1 MGCKLFCIKACH
13 FNYSKLIYNSC
24 DFKFRGAEMKIVFVW
39 IETYKKLKN
48 FQTSFSGKYKIKY
61 QGDTLVI
68 SKNKLFV
75 EKFFKINGSDI
86 DINLSAVVGENGT
99 GKSTILDM
107 IVDYIEH
114 GTFSSNY
121 IFAFENQGKIFIDSN
136 FEISHIDIIDKN
148 LEYEVIK
155 DKSLDKVFKNQATI
169 FFSNV
174 FDVRYFEYNEK
185 SQKKYENNR
194 LTDFPLFI
202 NISTNSLLGNNREPK
217 DLLNQD
223 FSKQIFFVNEYKS
236 ILEVEKLVNI
246 PKRIYLRANSL
257 ANHFGNLSYELEDFI
272 IGFENEDVASMHFNI
287 TTKNNFKKDII
298 KVLLQS
304 FCIEIGYLLIKYQ
317 IDDKI
322 LIDTFESA
330 EEGKNFF
337 EFIHNNLVK
346 EVKLYGSK
354 KNTLKSIK
362 QNLDKMYNDYQDLL
376 NYFDILDF
384 QCDEMGNYITS
395 NSSRSNTFINFYKD
409 KFYSKG
415 ILSFYWSEMSSG
427 QLSLLNL
434 FGRFYDSLYE
444 IQQDLFDEE
453 SFSKDGTLSLKELE
467 YLLLIDECD
476 LYFHP
481 QWQKDWLYYFL
492 KLIEILFKGNVQV
505 ILTTHSPFI
514 LSDFPNTNVTFLSDK
529 SKPITISNEIE
540 GSSRT
545 FGANINELLTNSF
558 FINDGLMGKFAKNKI
573 NNFIRDL
580 MNTTPDD
587 VLKNKSD
594 LKMFIDLIGDP
605 FIKNKLLQIYN
616 EKLQLASD
624 DEVEKRIKYLEKE
637 LNILKQRSDLS

>member
-1 MGCKLFCIKACH
+1 
-13 FNYSKLIYNSC
+13 
-24 DFKFRGAEMKIVFVW
+24 MKIVFVW
-39 IETYKKLKN
+39 IETYKKLNN

-61 QGDTLVI
+61 HGDKLVI
-68 SKNKLFV
+68 SRNKLFV

-86 DINLSAVVGENGT
+86 DINLSAIVGENGT

-114 GTFSSNY
+114 GMFSSNY
-121 IFAFENQGKIFIDSN
+121 VLAFENQGKIFIDSN
-136 FEISHIDIIDKN
+136 FEINHIDIIDKD

-155 DKSLDKVFKNQATI
+155 DKSLDDFFKNQATI

-174 FDVRYFEYNEK
+174 FDVRYFEYNEELRRR
-185 SQKKYENNR
+185 YENNR
-194 LTDFPLFI
+194 LTYFPTFR
-202 NISTNSLLGNNREPK
+202 NISTNSLLGSYREPK

-223 FSKQIFFVNEYKS
+223 FSRQIFFVNEYKS
-236 ILEVEKLVNI
+236 ILEVEKLVTI
-246 PKRIYLRANSL
+246 PKKIYLKANSL
-257 ANHFGNLSYELEDFI
+257 EYHFENLSFELEAFI
-272 IGFENEDVASMHFNI
+272 IAFENENVASMYFDI
-287 TTKNNFKKDII
+287 STESSFKKDII
-298 KVLLQS
+298 KILIQS
-304 FCIEIGYLLIKYQ
+304 FCIEIGYLLIKHHLK
-317 IDDKI
+317 DKI
-322 LIDTFESA
+322 LISTYESA
-330 EEGKNFF
+330 KKGNNFF
-337 EFIHNNLVK
+337 EFIHKNLVK
-346 EVKLYGSK
+346 EVRTYVSK
-354 KNTLKSIK
+354 KDILKSIK
-362 QNLDKMYNDYQDLL
+362 QNLDKIYGNYQTLLDYLDT
-376 NYFDILDF
+376 LDF
-384 QCDEMGNYITS
+384 QCDEIGNYIDS
-395 NSSRSNTFINFYKD
+395 NSTRSNTFINFYKD
-409 KFYSKG
+409 KFYSKS

-444 IQQDLFDEE
+444 IQQDLLDEE
-453 SFSKDGTLSLKELE
+453 NVSKEGTVSLKEFE

-529 SKPITISNEIE
+529 SKSITINNEIE

-587 VLKNKSD
+587 VLKNKSE

-624 DEVEKRIKYLEKE
+624 DEIEKRIKYLEKE

>member
-1 MGCKLFCIKACH
+1 
-13 FNYSKLIYNSC
+13 
-24 DFKFRGAEMKIVFVW
+24 MKIVFVW
-39 IETYKKLKN
+39 IETYKKLNN

-61 QGDTLVI
+61 HGDKLVI
-68 SKNKLFV
+68 SRNKLFV

-107 IVDYIEH
+107 IVEYIEH
-114 GTFSSNY
+114 GMFSSNY
-121 IFAFENQGKIFIDSN
+121 VLAFESQGKIFIDSN
-136 FEISHIDIIDKN
+136 FEINHIDIVDKD

-155 DKSLDKVFKNQATI
+155 DKSLDKFFENQATI

-174 FDVRYFEYNEK
+174 FDVRYFEYNEELRRR
-185 SQKKYENNR
+185 YENNR
-194 LTDFPLFI
+194 LTYFPTFR
-202 NISTNSLLGNNREPK
+202 NISTNSLLGSYREPK

-223 FSKQIFFVNEYKS
+223 FSRQIFFVNEYKS

-246 PKRIYLRANSL
+246 PKKIYLKANSL
-257 ANHFGNLSYELEDFI
+257 EYHFENLSFELEAFI
-272 IGFENEDVASMHFNI
+272 IAFENENVASMYFDISTENS
-287 TTKNNFKKDII
+287 FKKDII
-298 KVLLQS
+298 KILIQS
-304 FCIEIGYLLIKYQ
+304 FCIEIGYLLIKHHL
-317 IDDKI
+317 DDKI
-322 LIDTFESA
+322 LIYTYESA
-330 EEGKNFF
+330 KKGNNFF
-337 EFIHNNLVK
+337 EFIHKNLVK
-346 EVKLYGSK
+346 EVKIYASK
-354 KNTLKSIK
+354 KDILKSIK
-362 QNLDKMYNDYQDLL
+362 QNLDKIYSDYQALL
-376 NYFDILDF
+376 NYLDILDF
-384 QCDEMGNYITS
+384 QCDEVGNYIDS
-395 NSSRSNTFINFYKD
+395 NSTRSNTFINFYKD
-409 KFYSKG
+409 KFYSKS

-444 IQQDLFDEE
+444 IQQDLLDEE
-453 SFSKDGTLSLKELE
+453 NVSKEGTVSLKEFE

-587 VLKNKSD
+587 VLKNKSE

-624 DEVEKRIKYLEKE
+624 DEIEKKIKYLEKE

>member
-1 MGCKLFCIKACH
+1 MKL
-13 FNYSKLIYNSC
+13 
-24 DFKFRGAEMKIVFVW
+24 VFVW
-39 IETYKKLKN
+39 IEAYKKLKN
-48 FQTSFSGKYKIKY
+48 FQTTFGGKYKITYHEDK
-61 QGDTLVI
+61 LVI
-68 SKNKLFV
+68 SRNKLFV
-75 EKFFKINGSDI
+75 KNFFKINGTEI
-86 DINLSAVVGENGT
+86 DINLSAIVGENGT

-114 GTFSSNY
+114 GTFSSKY
-121 IFAFENQGKIFIDSN
+121 VLVFESQGEIFIDSN
-136 FEISHIDIIDKN
+136 FEINHIDSVDEN
-148 LEYEVIK
+148 LEFEVIK
-155 DKSLDKVFKNQATI
+155 DKSLDKLFKNQATI

-174 FDVRYFEYNEK
+174 FDVRYFEYNEEVRR
-185 SQKKYENNR
+185 KYENNR
-194 LTDFPLFI
+194 LTDFPIFR
-202 NISTNSLLGNNREPK
+202 NISTNSLLGNYREPK

-246 PKRIYLRANSL
+246 PNKIYLKSNSL
-257 ANHFGNLSYELEDFI
+257 AYHFGNLSFELEDFI
-272 IGFENEDVASMHFNI
+272 IEFENEDVASMHFNI
-287 TTKNNFKKDII
+287 STESRFKKDII
-298 KVLLQS
+298 KLLIQS
-304 FCIEIGYLLIKYQ
+304 FCIEIGYLLIKYKV
-317 IDDKI
+317 DDKI
-322 LIDTFESA
+322 LINTFENA
-330 EEGKNFF
+330 KKGKNFF
-337 EFIHNNLVK
+337 EFIHKNLVK
-346 EVKLYGSK
+346 EVRIYGA
-354 KNTLKSIK
+354 KNDTLKSIK
-362 QNLDKMYNDYQDLL
+362 LNLDKIYNNYQTLL
-376 NYFDILDF
+376 NYLGILDF
-384 QCDEMGNYITS
+384 QCDEIGNYIDS
-395 NSSRSNTFINFYKD
+395 NSTRSNKFINFYKD
-409 KFYSKG
+409 KFYSKS

-444 IQQDLFDEE
+444 IQQDLLDEE
-453 SFSKDGTLSLKELE
+453 NFSKESTVSLKEFE

-587 VLKNKSD
+587 VLKNKSE

-624 DEVEKRIKYLEKE
+624 DETEKRIRYLEQE

>member
-1 MGCKLFCIKACH
+1 
-13 FNYSKLIYNSC
+13 
-24 DFKFRGAEMKIVFVW
+24 MKIVFVW
-39 IETYKKLKN
+39 IETYKKLNN

-61 QGDTLVI
+61 HEDKLVI
-68 SKNKLFV
+68 SRNKLFV

-86 DINLSAVVGENGT
+86 DINLSAIVGENGT

-114 GTFSSNY
+114 GMFSSNY
-121 IFAFENQGKIFIDSN
+121 VLAFENQGKIFIDSN
-136 FEISHIDIIDKN
+136 FEINHIDIIDKD

-155 DKSLDKVFKNQATI
+155 DKSLDDFFKNQATI

-174 FDVRYFEYNEK
+174 FDVRYFEYNEELRRR
-185 SQKKYENNR
+185 YENNR
-194 LTDFPLFI
+194 LTYFPTFR
-202 NISTNSLLGNNREPK
+202 NISTNSLLGIYREPK

-223 FSKQIFFVNEYKS
+223 FSRQIFFVNEYKS
-236 ILEVEKLVNI
+236 ILEVEKLVTI
-246 PKRIYLRANSL
+246 PKKIYLKANSL
-257 ANHFGNLSYELEDFI
+257 EYHFENLSFELEAFI
-272 IGFENEDVASMHFNI
+272 IAFENENVASMYFDI
-287 TTKNNFKKDII
+287 STESSFKKDII
-298 KVLLQS
+298 KILIQS
-304 FCIEIGYLLIKYQ
+304 FCIEIGYLLIKHHLK
-317 IDDKI
+317 DKI
-322 LIDTFESA
+322 LISTYESA
-330 EEGKNFF
+330 KKGNNFF
-337 EFIHNNLVK
+337 EFIHKNLVK
-346 EVKLYGSK
+346 EVRTYASK
-354 KNTLKSIK
+354 KDILKSIK
-362 QNLDKMYNDYQDLL
+362 QNLDKIYGNYQTLLDYLDT
-376 NYFDILDF
+376 LDF
-384 QCDEMGNYITS
+384 QCDEIGNYIDS
-395 NSSRSNTFINFYKD
+395 NSTRSNTFINFYKD
-409 KFYSKG
+409 KFYSKS

-444 IQQDLFDEE
+444 IQQDLLDEE
-453 SFSKDGTLSLKELE
+453 NVSKEGTVSLKEFE

-529 SKPITISNEIE
+529 SKSITINNEIE

-587 VLKNKSD
+587 VLKNKSE

-624 DEVEKRIKYLEKE
+624 DEIEKRIKYLEKE